1 MSSDL
6 TKYTELKRIVSYVLD
21 AHDLNYQRYFDKCW
35 LLAFRGLVDIG
46 YNMSFEP
53 KTIRL
58 PLNGNQTA
66 TFPPDYISWSKIGIQ
81 DAGGGI
87 NTLKIKNALTTYA
100 DNSPKR
106 IEKIEELQVNDTI
119 GVLTNSPAYLNY
131 YYNGGYQNLYGVG
144 NGVITH
150 GDCKVDEKNNL
161 IIFPPDFKYRE
172 VLLEYL
178 SSPQMDNDYQIETL
192 LQEALIAFI
201 EWKLK
206 LGTDRDYYGR
216 CVEARRRMNNKKI
229 TLQLINQVI
238 RESNGFK
245 LRA

>member
-6 TKYTELKRIVSYVLD
+6 GKYVELKRIVSYCLD
-21 AHDLNYQRYFDKCW
+21 QHDLNYQRYFDKCW
-35 LLAFRGLVDIG
+35 VLAFRGMVDIG
-46 YNMSFEP
+46 FNMSFEP
-53 KTIRL
+53 KTIKL

-66 TFPPDYISWSKIGIQ
+66 TFPNDYIAWSKIGLQ
-81 DAGGGI
+81 DANGGI
-87 NTLKIKNALTTYA
+87 NTLKINNSLTTYA
-100 DNSPKR
+100 DNSPNR
-106 IEKIEELQVNDTI
+106 IEKIEDLQVNDSI
-119 GVLTNSPAYLNY
+119 GILTDTPAYLNY
-131 YYNGGYQNLYGVG
+131 YYNGGYENLFGVG

-150 GDCKVDEKNNL
+150 GQCRVDEKNNL
-161 IIFPPDFKYRE
+161 IIFPPDFRYDS
-172 VLLEYL
+172 VLFEYI
-178 SSPQMDNDYQIETL
+178 SSPQRDGDYQVETL

-229 TLQLINQVI
+229 TLQTINQVI
-238 RESNGFK
+238 RESNGMK